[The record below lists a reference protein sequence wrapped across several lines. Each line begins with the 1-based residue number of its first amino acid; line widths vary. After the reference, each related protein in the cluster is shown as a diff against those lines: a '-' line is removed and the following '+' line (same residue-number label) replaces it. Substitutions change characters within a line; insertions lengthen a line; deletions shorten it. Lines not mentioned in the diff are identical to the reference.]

1 MAIQIDAEKKIFT
14 LETDH
19 TMYQMQA
26 DAYGV
31 LRHLWYG
38 AKTGCDMSYLQDY
51 PDVGFSGNIYAAGN
65 DRTYSLDTLPLEYA
79 GAGVGDFRVP
89 AVAAVHADGSSAL
102 DLRYCSHTV
111 KPGKYGIEGL
121 PAVYAA
127 EDEAET
133 LEVVLRDTASAVEVT
148 LLYAVLP
155 ALDLVTRCARIRNL
169 GETPVTLTKA
179 ASLCL
184 DISRGSWEWVHF
196 HGRHA
201 MERQMERR
209 LLFHGIQEIG
219 STRGTS
225 SHHQNPTVLLCTPDC
240 TETAGACIG
249 AALVYS
255 GSHQTRL
262 ECDQLGQVRMVMGI
276 HPDLFRW
283 ELKAG
288 ETFSTPEVML
298 SYSDTGLETL
308 SHHFHQA
315 IREHICR
322 GKYQLAERPVLINN
336 WEATYFGFDTEK
348 ILHIAEEAARLGVD
362 MLVLDDGWFGKRDDD
377 CSGLGDWFVNET
389 KLSGGLHDLVEKIK
403 GMGMRFG
410 IWFEP
415 EMISEDS
422 DLYRKHPD
430 WAIRIP
436 DRAPMRSRYQL
447 VLDMANP
454 EVQEYLFRV
463 MSDVLHSADISYV
476 KWDMNRSISD
486 WYTRTLPADRQGEMP
501 HRYVLGLYAL
511 LERLT
516 AAFPDVLFEGC
527 SGGGGRFD
535 AGMLYYCPQIW
546 CSDDTDAYERT
557 KIQYG
562 TSFFYPVS
570 AVGSH
575 VSTVPNHQTGRITP
589 FETRGTVAMAG
600 SFGYELDLNLL
611 SDGEKQEVAEQIRQF
626 KTYGPLIHNGKYYR
640 LTNPMAED
648 AALWEFAAQDGSE
661 VLVQGMLFHAEAN
674 VLRRTVQLRG
684 LDAEKRYRLDGTE
697 QVYTGAALMA
707 GGVLLP
713 KAWGDYTPVTMHFS
727 EV

>member
-79 GAGVGDFRVP
+79 GAGVGDFRMP

-102 DLRYCSHTV
+102 DLHYYSHTV